1 MACNCGKKKYA
12 VTSVQA
18 RPDATQEEKAV
29 ASAAAAI
36 ANAGGSDR
44 K

>member
-12 VTSVQA
+12 VTSVNA
-18 RPDATQEEKAV
+18 APDATQAEKAA

-36 ANAGGSDR
+36 ANAGGGDS